1 MNILFL
7 LAFLGLFVT
16 SCKDKG
22 KEHSSDCERRNG
34 VCVEDN
40 KPQPTPTPV
49 LSATPPPTPKPTPTP
64 KPSPPV
70 SEVQRLNL
78 HRKSVDTTFNIK
90 FTTDVDRIEVHDD
103 KGNKVDATLAV
114 WPSKAQQNIYD
125 LSTATSLSDLF
136 FLAGAENKNIKQ
148 IVGFK
153 DNQVVFTAQVT
164 VIANADTTVSM
175 RADKFSE
182 SGAGTGPYSTRFLF
196 SRHPE
201 TKRIK
206 GPNLETDKALEFITI
221 DNKGK
226 TLWLVN
232 TKDKQQR
239 IATGLVTLKFQGDIY
254 AWYRPIRKDCQLQQ
268 LVFARL
274 ANKIFQTICEN
285 RLGK

>member
-7 LAFLGLFVT
+7 LAFLSLFVAA
-16 SCKDKG
+16 CKDKG
-22 KEHSSDCERRNG
+22 KEHPSDCERRNG
-34 VCVEDN
+34 VCIEDS
-40 KPQPTPTPV
+40 KPQATPTPT
-49 LSATPPPTPKPTPTP
+49 ATPTP
-64 KPSPPV
+64 IPSPSPTPQGIG
-70 SEVQRLNL
+70 VQRFNL
-78 HRKSVDTTFNIK
+78 YNKSVDTTFNIK
-90 FTTDVDRIEVHDD
+90 FTTEVDRIEVHDD
-103 KGNKVDATLAV
+103 EGNKVDATLAV

-136 FLAGAENKNIKQ
+136 FLAGAEDKNIKQ

-164 VIANADTTVSM
+164 VIANADTTVSL

-201 TKRIK
+201 KKRTNAPK
-206 GPNLETDKALEFITI
+206 LDKDKPIEFITI
-221 DNKGK
+221 DSTGK

-232 TKDKQQR
+232 TKDKQAR
-239 IATGLVTLKFQGDIY
+239 IATGAVIINRHTY

-285 RLGK
+285 RLQQ